1 MIKNPGNS
9 FTLLSL
15 LYIILL
21 SFVYFCKPRAK
32 NLETKI
38 YNFIVITCLV
48 GTIISIGTYFFMY
61 NLNTYPILNGIFAK
75 CYLIFMLTFVS
86 LISYYVFVISIDEK
100 KSLEVKQK
108 YLKYGR
114 YLIFGFTIILYLFSI
129 FLPIKYVSEN
139 GVVYST
145 GPAVKFVFTSTRIF
159 ALSWIVILLS
169 RIKRITQKKY
179 WPMIFYII
187 FGGVISYIQGRHPEY
202 LLSTSMVVFS
212 TFLMYFTI
220 ENPDMKMVEALQK
233 AKDEADRANH
243 AKTDFLSSMSHE
255 IRTPLNAIVGFSDCV
270 NNATSLTEAKEN
282 AKDIVNASKTLLEI
296 VNGILDISK
305 IESGKLE
312 LVCSSYD
319 ARSTFQELATLI
331 TPKMEEKNLK
341 FTYYI
346 APDVPKTLYGDYAN
360 VKKIVTNLLSN
371 AAKYT
376 DKGFVR
382 YEVSCVNANDISRLI
397 ISVEDSGRGIKQEA
411 VDKLFTKF
419 QRLDEDRNTTIEG
432 TGLGL
437 AITKQLVDLMGGKIV
452 VHTVYGSGSKFTVM
466 IPQKISNEVI
476 EVAPAPPVQV
486 KTIKKD
492 VNLKDVKI
500 LIVDDNNLNL
510 KVASK
515 LLERY
520 GANNITT
527 VNSGFDCLDRISSGE
542 KYDLIFMDDMMPKM
556 SGAET
561 FSKLKE
567 MPGFITPVV
576 ALTANAV
583 SGMRENYL
591 ELGFDEYL
599 AKPIDKEELKRVL
612 GIVLKEKKEEIANVT
627 VVDNTA
633 IEKGTASKE
642 EYLKENGVAIDKAL
656 TLLGDMNMYE
666 ATLKDFLK
674 EIDSRWEKIK
684 SYKESGD
691 LANYAVEVHSLKSD
705 CKYLGFTKL
714 ANISFLHELKSKDN
728 DKEYINN
735 HFKDLEEAYN
745 NAIKIMK
752 EM

>member
-1 MIKNPGNS
+1 
-9 FTLLSL
+9 
-15 LYIILL
+15 
-21 SFVYFCKPRAK
+21 
-32 NLETKI
+32 
-38 YNFIVITCLV
+38 
-48 GTIISIGTYFFMY
+48 
-61 NLNTYPILNGIFAK
+61 
-75 CYLIFMLTFVS
+75 
-86 LISYYVFVISIDEK
+86 
-100 KSLEVKQK
+100 
-108 YLKYGR
+108 
-114 YLIFGFTIILYLFSI
+114 
-129 FLPIKYVSEN
+129 
-139 GVVYST
+139 
-145 GPAVKFVFTSTRIF
+145 
-159 ALSWIVILLS
+159 
-169 RIKRITQKKY
+169 
-179 WPMIFYII
+179 
-187 FGGVISYIQGRHPEY
+187 
-202 LLSTSMVVFS
+202 
-212 TFLMYFTI
+212 
-220 ENPDMKMVEALQK
+220 
-233 AKDEADRANH
+233 
-243 AKTDFLSSMSHE
+243 
-255 IRTPLNAIVGFSDCV
+255 
-270 NNATSLTEAKEN
+270 
-282 AKDIVNASKTLLEI
+282 
-296 VNGILDISK
+296 
-305 IESGKLE
+305 
-312 LVCSSYD
+312 
-319 ARSTFQELATLI
+319 
-331 TPKMEEKNLK
+331 
-341 FTYYI
+341 
-346 APDVPKTLYGDYAN
+346 
-360 VKKIVTNLLSN
+360 
-371 AAKYT
+371 
-376 DKGFVR
+376 
-382 YEVSCVNANDISRLI
+382 
-397 ISVEDSGRGIKQEA
+397 
-411 VDKLFTKF
+411 
-419 QRLDEDRNTTIEG
+419 
-432 TGLGL
+432 
-437 AITKQLVDLMGGKIV
+437 MGGKIV

-599 AKPIDKEELKRVL
+599 AKPIEKEELKRVL

-666 ATLKDFLK
+666 ATLKDFLN

-752 EM
+752 RV

>member
-1 MIKNPGNS
+1 MDSMIFLNISG
-9 FTLLSL
+9 L
-15 LYIILL
+15 LYTILICFCFFLKKKIKSRENTIYGYLIIVTILESVTGIASYLCLKVNALSIINVLIGKIYLISMISWTALFTVYVICISKKLAENKKNKFSKTILVLNLIFSFIILFSSL
-21 SFVYFCKPRAK
+21 KFKT
-32 NLETKI
+32 LETGGL
-38 YNFIVITCLV
+38 YSY
-48 GTIISIGTYFFMY
+48 GIGVY
-61 NLNTYPILNGIFAK
+61 AS
-75 CYLIFMLTFVS
+75 YLISTVYIIVM
-86 LISYYVFVISIDEK
+86 VISAF
-100 KSLEVKQK
+100 SN
-108 YLKYGR
+108 LKN
-114 YLIFGFTIILYLFSI
+114 FS
-129 FLPIKYVSEN
+129 
-139 GVVYST
+139 
-145 GPAVKFVFTSTRIF
+145 
-159 ALSWIVILLS
+159 
-169 RIKRITQKKY
+169 KKY
-179 WPMIFYII
+179 IPLWLFII
-187 FGGVISYIQGRHPEY
+187 FGTVVMIIQMFVPE
-202 LLSTSMVVFS
+202 LFLIVPFEFFITSI
-212 TFLMYFTI
+212 MYHTI

-270 NNATSLTEAKEN
+270 NNATTLDEAKEN

-371 AAKYT
+371 AVKYT

-599 AKPIDKEELKRVL
+599 AKPIEKEELKRVL

-666 ATLKDFLK
+666 ATLKDFLN
-674 EIDSRWEKIK
+674 EIDNRWEKIK

-752 EM
+752 GM